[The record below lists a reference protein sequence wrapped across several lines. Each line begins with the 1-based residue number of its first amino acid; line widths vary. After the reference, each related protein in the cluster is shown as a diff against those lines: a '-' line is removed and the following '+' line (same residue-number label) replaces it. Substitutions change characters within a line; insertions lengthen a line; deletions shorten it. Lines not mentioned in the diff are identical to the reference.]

1 MGEPKLVTSLVTRGR
16 DGSNQWVT
24 SYTLDSSL
32 DGEVWTAIR
41 NPFNPESKVF
51 AGNFDR
57 DSERRHDILVVARF
71 VRLNILTFHLHPSM
85 RWGVFACDGLCFS
98 FSDLRKNLHP
108 HISPTYIVCN
118 VFLQFCICSS
128 LLVTCI
134 LYATR

>member
-1 MGEPKLVTSLVTRGR
+1 MKNNWISIDMGEPKLVTSLVTKGR
-16 DGSNQWVT
+16 NSQTHPQRVT

-32 DGEVWTAIR
+32 DGKVWTAIR

-98 FSDLRKNLHP
+98 FSGL
-108 HISPTYIVCN
+108 
-118 VFLQFCICSS
+118 
-128 LLVTCI
+128 
-134 LYATR
+134 